1 MGERNV
7 TDSRILEAALAEF
20 AHKGKDGART
30 QRIADAAG
38 INKAMLHY
46 YYRTKER
53 LYEAAFDF
61 VFKRLL
67 VSFGRSVQEADSFA
81 VMLERFIDGYM
92 SFVRSSPVIVRF
104 LVAENLE
111 GGDVMGKNLKRLLE
125 SREPT
130 LPQILIKGFEEAVER
145 GEIRP
150 VDPWQTV
157 LSVLS
162 ICIFPMI
169 IQPTLAVAIEA
180 KGETLDDFWEARR
193 RHAFELIY
201 HGLKADPDR
210 EGSRS

>member
-1 MGERNV
+1 MEGRGD
-7 TDSRILEAALAEF
+7 TDERILEAALSEF

-61 VFKRLL
+61 VFQRLL
-67 VSFGRSVQEADSFA
+67 ASFGRSVEEADSFA
-81 VMLERFIDGYM
+81 AMLERFIDGYI
-92 SFVRSSPVIVRF
+92 SFVRSSPVIARF
-104 LVAENLE
+104 LVAENLG

-125 SREPT
+125 SEEPT
-130 LPQILIKGFEEAVER
+130 LPRILIKGFEDAIDR

-157 LSVLS
+157 ISVLS

-169 IQPTLAVAIEA
+169 LQPTLAVAIEA
-180 KGETLDDFWEARR
+180 RGETIEDFWNERR
-193 RHAFELIY
+193 RHAFDLVY
-201 HGLKADPDR
+201 HGLKADADGG
-210 EGSRS
+210 GSQ